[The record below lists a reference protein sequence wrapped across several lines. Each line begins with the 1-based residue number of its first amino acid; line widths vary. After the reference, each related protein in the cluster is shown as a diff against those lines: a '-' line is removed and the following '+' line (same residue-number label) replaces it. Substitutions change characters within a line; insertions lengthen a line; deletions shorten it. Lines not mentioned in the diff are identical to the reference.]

1 MKRTLCFFAVLDL
14 ICLGLLAEQA
24 QNQFLSFLT
33 NDKLTSL
40 EFFSRTLFLLGW
52 LSLVVSAVLLF
63 LSKKSGIILYYCQ
76 LPLRFVFYMF
86 SFGFISL
93 FTYVISWPIL
103 LNIITPAI
111 VFGEFLR
118 MYFTYKTHKEYNIS
132 K

>member
-1 MKRTLCFFAVLDL
+1 MKRTLCIFAILDV
-14 ICLGLLAEQA
+14 ICLALLAKQA

-33 NDKLTSL
+33 NEKLTSL

-63 LSKKSGIILYYCQ
+63 LSKRAGVIIYYCQ
-76 LPLRFVFYMF
+76 LPLRFIFYMF

-93 FTYVISWPIL
+93 LTYVVSWPFL

-118 MYFTYKTHKEYNIS
+118 IYFTYKTHKEL
-132 K
+132 